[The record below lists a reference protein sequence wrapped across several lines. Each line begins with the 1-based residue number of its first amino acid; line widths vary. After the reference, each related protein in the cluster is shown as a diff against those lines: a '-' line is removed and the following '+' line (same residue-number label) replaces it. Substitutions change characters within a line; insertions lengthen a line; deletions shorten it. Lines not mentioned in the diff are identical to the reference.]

1 MRVSRRETGRAAD
14 RCECYRVSHVGP
26 PPAGGLRERE
36 NCELPNMQE
45 RRPPGTG
52 PGGRSWC
59 EFRCEFLATTQRFQ
73 LRLPIRPPTAIG
85 ERCDPAV
92 FVPLEDLVAGLP
104 RNAERG
110 AQRRHLLALE
120 QAGHKPEPL
129 VHDVTLL
136 PRHAP
141 SCEGAKVSPMCPE
154 YS

>member
-1 MRVSRRETGRAAD
+1 MI
-14 RCECYRVSHVGP
+14 
-26 PPAGGLRERE
+26 
-36 NCELPNMQE
+36 
-45 RRPPGTG
+45 RRPP
-52 PGGRSWC
+52 RSTLFPYTTL
-59 EFRCEFLATTQRFQ
+59 FRSQLQARDLLAQ
-73 LRLPIRPPTAIG
+73 LLPDLRRPPARILPLQPDDRRLDRCRQPIRLPIRPPTAIG

-141 SCEGAKVSPMCPE
+141 SCEGAKVSPMRPE
-154 YS
+154 YM

>member
-1 MRVSRRETGRAAD
+1 MLGVDPRQRRAGALLAQLLRVLRPPPPRMLPLNRAD
-14 RCECYRVSHVGP
+14 RP
-26 PPAGGLRERE
+26 LD
-36 NCELPNMQE
+36 
-45 RRPPGTG
+45 
-52 PGGRSWC
+52 
-59 EFRCEFLATTQRFQ
+59 RCRQPI
-73 LRLPIRPPTAIG
+73 RLPIRPPTAIG

-154 YS
+154 YSVTFA

>member
-1 MRVSRRETGRAAD
+1 
-14 RCECYRVSHVGP
+14 
-26 PPAGGLRERE
+26 
-36 NCELPNMQE
+36 
-45 RRPPGTG
+45 
-52 PGGRSWC
+52 
-59 EFRCEFLATTQRFQ
+59 
-73 LRLPIRPPTAIG
+73 TAIG

-92 FVPLEDLVAGLP
+92 FVPLEDLVPGLP

-120 QAGHKPEPL
+120 PAGHKPEPL

-154 YS
+154 YCVTYLSGRTDSARPLRDSGVRVVVSRVSEVSGREERRP